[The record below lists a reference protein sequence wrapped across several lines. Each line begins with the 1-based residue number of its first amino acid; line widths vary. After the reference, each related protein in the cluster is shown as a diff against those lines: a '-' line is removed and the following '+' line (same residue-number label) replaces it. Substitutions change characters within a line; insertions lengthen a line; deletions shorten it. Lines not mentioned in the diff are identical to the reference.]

1 METPQLT
8 PDGDVSVV
16 SGTSYDMNIP
26 MQRSTS
32 FSTYHT
38 NLTDATYDDNF
49 PSVTFA
55 TNEDDLVSTATFET
69 RDDRPFTG
77 CMSAI
82 VYDVTDGWYQL
93 EHNVKSCSDIHS
105 CKAPSF
111 DMPSCRAP
119 SLGMPSCNADA
130 YNCGNSIKTQTATLW
145 VGSSRISCTVP
156 VCSSDTSYD
165 APSSRGAASE
175 ANLMDMYEH
184 DDDDMSAHSLR
195 YSYGRGPFSHRRN
208 PSFGHHS
215 GYRLGRRSLSLARSG
230 KGGVSRIRTS
240 IAQVGSLGK
249 KVSKPSMKMIKLG
262 RKDKERALSD
272 IEEETRDEAE
282 DPSFIHAAATEVKE
296 SINKA
301 GSKIESRLKEE
312 QKAILSSINH
322 ETAKVSNSIKL
333 AADATSLV
341 TSHATNTVSNYQQK
355 IMDEHTKALKSHTN
369 AISQRLLAVE
379 QKMIQANEYLYAS
392 HQQILDEANG
402 VMPVPVPVPEIN
414 EDRGSLQANNNDE
427 LEETEASAQYHNGF
441 SNFFRCTV
449 MDEGSEGIEVVN
461 DVFGEDAKGI
471 VVGDDD
477 NSMCQSHSTGFSAFS
492 GSSCSIASYKYDNR
506 MFGEGIGTSED
517 LDGDSFNMEVK
528 MSSNGFSSDQR
539 DPSIDTQTEETL
551 NAVLDGYHAHDEASQ
566 QEMFLSSGEE

>member
-8 PDGDVSVV
+8 PDGAASVV
-16 SGTSYDMNIP
+16 SGISYDMNIP

-38 NLTDATYDDNF
+38 NFTDATYDDKDPDF

-111 DMPSCRAP
+111 DLPSCKTP
-119 SLGMPSCNADA
+119 SPGMPSCNADA
-130 YNCGNSIKTQTATLW
+130 YSCGNTIKTQTATLW

-165 APSSRGAASE
+165 APSSRGAASP
-175 ANLMDMYEH
+175 ANLMDMYEY

-195 YSYGRGPFSHRRN
+195 YSYGRGPFGHRRN

-215 GYRLGRRSLSLARSG
+215 GYRLGRRSLSLARPG
-230 KGGVSRIRTS
+230 KGVSRIRTG

-249 KVSKPSMKMIKLG
+249 KVSKPSMKMFT
-262 RKDKERALSD
+262 RKDKERTLSD

-301 GSKIESRLKEE
+301 GSKIESKLREE
-312 QKAILSSINH
+312 QNAILSSINH
-322 ETAKVSNSIKL
+322 ERAKVSNSIKL

-379 QKMIQANEYLYAS
+379 QKMIKANEYLNAS
-392 HQQILDEANG
+392 HQQILNEANG
-402 VMPVPVPVPEIN
+402 VVPVPEIS
-414 EDRGSLQANNNDE
+414 EDRRSLQAKNNDE
-427 LEETEASAQYHNGF
+427 LEETEASAQDHYDP
-441 SNFFRCTV
+441 SILFRCTV
-449 MDEGSEGIEVVN
+449 MDEGSEGIEVV
-461 DVFGEDAKGI
+461 DDEVGGDAKGT

-477 NSMCQSHSTGFSAFS
+477 NSMCPSHSTGSSASS

-506 MFGEGIGTSED
+506 MFGVGIGMSED

-528 MSSNGFSSDQR
+528 MSSSGFPSGQR
-539 DPSIDTQTEETL
+539 NPSIDTHTQDTL